1 MIRNKFNRKNDDFRN
16 YGLRFHKKEIEYEE
30 KVLIFQVTGI
40 AVLLAFY
47 GCYFIKMTSQ
57 SRKGIKTDQLG
68 KGKSGSVKNIEL
80 AVKISAYM
88 VLASEV
94 FSIILDIHFFVG
106 PVRVLGGVFGIAGV
120 VVFVI
125 SVLTMQDSWRAGVSK
140 MDQTEL
146 VTKGIYRFSRNPAF
160 LGFDFVYIGIL
171 LMFFH
176 WILLAVSVFAGVM
189 LHLQIVYVEE
199 GFLKEVF
206 GEKYLEY
213 QKKVCRYLG
222 RK

>member
-1 MIRNKFNRKNDDFRN
+1 MIRNKINRKNDDFRN
-16 YGLRFHKKEIEYEE
+16 YGLRFCKKEIEYEE

-57 SRKGIKTDQLG
+57 SRKGIKTGQLG
-68 KGKSGSVKNIEL
+68 KGKSGSAKNIEL
-80 AVKISAYM
+80 TVKISAYM

-94 FSIILDIHFFVG
+94 FSIIMDIHFFVG

-120 VVFVI
+120 AVFVI
-125 SVLTMQDSWRAGVSK
+125 SVLTMQNSWRAGISK
-140 MDQTEL
+140 TDQTEL

-160 LGFDFVYIGIL
+160 LGFDLVYIGIL

-176 WILLAVSVFAGVM
+176 WILLAASVFVGVM

-206 GEKYLEY
+206 GEEYLEY